1 MRSAP
6 LETKQDSLILPDIPA
21 LAVNAVQACILT
33 ADGELKTVS
42 HDQAQMLIHKQPA
55 LVCHAPY
62 TRGRLGLEEFLAFD
76 VLELFAFVHPVK
88 FCVPTPHG
96 IARAL
101 NVPAPN
107 SLEDQPFALMDII
120 KTLLRDLQS
129 DSWRD
134 KADPLKIAAV
144 MGLNGKGWPWTPFV
158 FSALGQTYDPK
169 EITHSKTAM
178 NVWRHL
184 PEWAEAAP
192 EPPHAHHGVTED
204 ESRERLEQL
213 LGPGAEHRQEQ
224 FDYASQVTAAFAP
237 PRDESEP
244 NVVLAE
250 AGTGIGKT
258 LGYLAPASVWAEK
271 NGGTVWISTYTKNL
285 QQQIDRELDRLYPTK
300 EVKDTH
306 VAIRKGRENYLCL
319 LNFDEAA
326 AGASLA
332 RSPVQAVAAGLMT
345 RWTAATRDGDLTGA
359 DFPGWLAGLIGY
371 QHTLGLAD
379 RRGECIYSA
388 CDHYHK
394 CFVEKSIRKS
404 KRARIVVANHALV
417 MIQSAL
423 SAPGED
429 MPDRYVFDEGHHLFD
444 SADSAY
450 SAHLSA
456 METRDLRR
464 WILGPEG
471 GRRSRARGLQRRA
484 EGLAEGDMD
493 AERALQEII
502 YEATCLTGE
511 GWAKRLRDG
520 APSGPTENFLA
531 LVYKQVYAR
540 AEGRDGP
547 YSLETQTWPLDEG
560 IADKAKALKN
570 ALRKLQKPMQE
581 LVAAFR
587 KKLAND
593 EGLLDPDTRRRLDA
607 VSQSLEKRAALTL
620 QAWVNML
627 EMLESGQTQEE
638 FVDWMEV
645 ERVGGKAIDV
655 GLYRHW
661 VDPMKPFAASVRPHI
676 HGMAVTSA
684 TLRDDAKNWDSA
696 KLRTGADYLTAQ
708 PNLVAL
714 ESPFDYG
721 KQTKI
726 FVINDVRKDDLDQ
739 VAGAYRALFEASG
752 GGALGLFTA
761 IQRLRA
767 VHDRIALPLEKK
779 DITLYAQH
787 VDAIDT
793 GTLVDIFRDDVHACL
808 LGTDAT
814 RDGVDV
820 PGESLR
826 LIVFDRVPWPRPTIL
841 HKARRERFGKKDYDE
856 MITRLKLKQAFGRL
870 IRRADDKGVF
880 VMLDPM
886 LPSRLQTAFPKD
898 AALVKCGLAEA
909 VQEIRAFLNV
919 AS

>member
-1 MRSAP
+1 
-6 LETKQDSLILPDIPA
+6 
-21 LAVNAVQACILT
+21 
-33 ADGELKTVS
+33 
-42 HDQAQMLIHKQPA
+42 
-55 LVCHAPY
+55 
-62 TRGRLGLEEFLAFD
+62 
-76 VLELFAFVHPVK
+76 
-88 FCVPTPHG
+88 
-96 IARAL
+96 
-101 NVPAPN
+101 
-107 SLEDQPFALMDII
+107 
-120 KTLLRDLQS
+120 
-129 DSWRD
+129 
-134 KADPLKIAAV
+134 
-144 MGLNGKGWPWTPFV
+144 
-158 FSALGQTYDPK
+158 
-169 EITHSKTAM
+169 
-178 NVWRHL
+178 
-184 PEWAEAAP
+184 
-192 EPPHAHHGVTED
+192 
-204 ESRERLEQL
+204 
-213 LGPGAEHRQEQ
+213 
-224 FDYASQVTAAFAP
+224 
-237 PRDESEP
+237 
-244 NVVLAE
+244 
-250 AGTGIGKT
+250 
-258 LGYLAPASVWAEK
+258 
-271 NGGTVWISTYTKNL
+271 
-285 QQQIDRELDRLYPTK
+285 
-300 EVKDTH
+300 
-306 VAIRKGRENYLCL
+306 
-319 LNFDEAA
+319 
-326 AGASLA
+326 
-332 RSPVQAVAAGLMT
+332 
-345 RWTAATRDGDLTGA
+345 
-359 DFPGWLAGLIGY
+359 
-371 QHTLGLAD
+371 
-379 RRGECIYSA
+379 
-388 CDHYHK
+388 
-394 CFVEKSIRKS
+394 
-404 KRARIVVANHALV
+404 
-417 MIQSAL
+417 
-423 SAPGED
+423 
-429 MPDRYVFDEGHHLFD
+429 
-444 SADSAY
+444 
-450 SAHLSA
+450 
-456 METRDLRR
+456 
-464 WILGPEG
+464 
-471 GRRSRARGLQRRA
+471 
-484 EGLAEGDMD
+484 MD

-560 IADKAKALKN
+560 ISDKAKALKN

-645 ERVGGKAIDV
+645 ERVGGKAVDV